1 MYKLHVNGVQLV
13 IYMYLLKC
21 CCVVSVMNVIS
32 SYLIEVSDP
41 GIKKSPSWEV
51 TPDLAETAIE
61 GRNKTL
67 YCFAVGR

>member
-1 MYKLHVNGVQLV
+1 MYV
-13 IYMYLLKC
+13 LKC

-32 SYLIEVSDP
+32 SYLIEVSDN
-41 GIKKSPSWEV
+41 KSPSWEV
-51 TPDLAETAIE
+51 TPDPAETAIE

>member
-1 MYKLHVNGVQLV
+1 
-13 IYMYLLKC
+13 
-21 CCVVSVMNVIS
+21 MNVIS

-41 GIKKSPSWEV
+41 GIKQSPSWEV
-51 TPDLAETAIE
+51 RPDPAETAIE